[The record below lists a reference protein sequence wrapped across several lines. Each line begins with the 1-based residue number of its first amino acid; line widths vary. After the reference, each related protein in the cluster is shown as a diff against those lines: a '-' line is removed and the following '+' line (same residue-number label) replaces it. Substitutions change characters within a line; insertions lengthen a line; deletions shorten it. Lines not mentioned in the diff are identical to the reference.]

1 MKENSLMTL
10 LNLLTAF
17 KDSAYKEAN
26 VNQVILYDLLELNT
40 RPDINYSCVV
50 IIPDNSLVNEDLIT
64 RQFTIYYIDR
74 LTDAQN
80 QEFIQSVGEQILQSL
95 VTRVVDENNI
105 ELNTYSINF
114 FKHKFIDDCAGC
126 YAQVS
131 IVTPKET
138 ICEIDYE

>member
-1 MKENSLMTL
+1 MKEDTLMTL
-10 LNLLTAF
+10 LNLINAF

-26 VNQVILYDLLELNT
+26 VNQVILYDLLELNAH
-40 RPDINYSCVV
+40 PDIDYSCVV
-50 IIPDNSLVNEDLIT
+50 VIPDNSLVNEDLVT

-74 LTDAQN
+74 LTDTAN
-80 QEFIQSVGEQILQSL
+80 QEYIHSVGEQVLESL
-95 VTRVVDENNI
+95 ITRVAEAFDI
-105 ELNTYSINF
+105 QLAPYSINF

-131 IVTPKET
+131 IATPKET